1 VIKTTIGRIA
11 QMCGGELSGAA
22 ETVCD
27 GVVIDSRQ
35 VYENCLFIPIIGE
48 RVDGHDFVADVLS
61 KGAAAALWQ
70 RDRGDAP
77 EGNLIIVDDTLIA
90 LQQLAKAYL
99 QQCHPQVVG
108 ITGSNGKTTTKD
120 MVAALLGQAY
130 RVHRTAGN
138 FNSHIGLPLTILSM
152 PADTEMLILEMGMR
166 ARGEIEFLSQ
176 LAEPDTVVITNIGE
190 SHLEQLGSREEIA
203 RAKLEIITGLKRNG
217 LFIYPGDEPLLQQ
230 ILVEPE
236 FLNLSDIS
244 IHTFGL
250 EPSHDLHPTG
260 IMNQGQHTVFT
271 TPRYPDIVWTLPLP
285 GLHNV
290 SNAMAAMLVAEHYH
304 VTPSQIQNGFSALR
318 LTGMRIE
325 MTTGRDGIMLLNDA
339 YNASPSSMKAAID
352 VLHQMKGY
360 SRKLAV
366 LGDML
371 ELGQDE
377 DLYHQQIGE
386 EVAGKVDWLFT
397 YGQRSLAIARGA
409 SVKMPSERI
418 RSYQSKQELIHDLME
433 LATSGDV
440 ILFKASRG
448 MRLEEVLQA
457 LMPDSISNA
466 EALEE

>member
-1 VIKTTIGRIA
+1 MTIGRIA
-11 QMCGGELSGAA
+11 EMCGGELNGAA
-22 ETVCD
+22 EAVCH

-61 KGAAAALWQ
+61 KGASAALWQ
-70 RDRGDAP
+70 RDRGEAP
-77 EGNLIIVDDTLIA
+77 AGNIIIVDNTLVA
-90 LQQLAKAYL
+90 LQQLAKVYL

-203 RAKLEIITGLKRNG
+203 RAKLEITAGLKRNG

-230 ILVEPE
+230 ILIEPE
-236 FLNLSDIS
+236 FLNLSDVTFQ
-244 IHTFGL
+244 TFGL
-250 EPSHDLHPTG
+250 EQSNDLHPIG
-260 IMNQGQHTVFT
+260 IMNQGQHTIFT

-290 SNAMAAMLVAEHYH
+290 SNAMAAMLVAEHYG
-304 VTPSQIQNGFSALR
+304 VTPSQIQNGFSGLR

-325 MTTGRDGIMLLNDA
+325 MTLGLDGTMLLNDA

-352 VLHQMKGY
+352 VLDQMKGY

-377 DLYHQQIGE
+377 EHYHQQIGDYI
-386 EVAGKVDWLFT
+386 AGKVDWLFT
-397 YGQRSLAIARGA
+397 YGQRSLAMAKAA
-409 SVKMPSERI
+409 SMRMSQERI
-418 RSYQSKQELIHDLME
+418 RSYQSKQELIDDLLE
-433 LATSGDV
+433 VKASGDV
-440 ILFKASRG
+440 ILFKGSRG

>member
-1 VIKTTIGRIA
+1 MTIGRIA
-11 QMCGGELSGAA
+11 EMCGGQLSGAA
-22 ETVCD
+22 EAVCH

-77 EGNLIIVDDTLIA
+77 AGNIIIVDDTLVA
-90 LQQLAKAYL
+90 LQQLASAYL

-138 FNSHIGLPLTILSM
+138 YNSHIGLPLTILSM

-203 RAKLEIITGLKRNG
+203 RAKLEIVTGLKRNG
-217 LFIYPGDEPLLQQ
+217 LFIYPGDEPLLKH

-236 FLNLSDIS
+236 FLNLSDVRFC
-244 IHTFGL
+244 TFGL
-250 EPSHDLHPTG
+250 EQSNDLHPIG
-260 IMNQGQHTVFT
+260 IMNQGQHMVFT
-271 TPRYPDIVWTLPLP
+271 TPRYPDIVWTLPLL

-290 SNAMAAMLVAEHYH
+290 SNAMAAMLVAEHYN
-304 VTPSQIQNGFSALR
+304 VTPAQIQNGFSTLR

-352 VLHQMKGY
+352 VLHQLKGY

-377 DLYHQQIGE
+377 DRYHQQIGE
-386 EVAGKVDWLFT
+386 DVAGKVDWLFT

-409 SVKMPSERI
+409 RMNMPQEQI
-418 RSYQSKQELIHDLME
+418 RSYQSKQELIHDLLE